1 MSDTSKGKQHH
12 QYKSRGQSLVEFV
25 IIAPLL
31 LLLILGA
38 MDFGRLFYTKIVLT
52 NAAREGANYLAYFP
66 KDKDDGFVNTF
77 AIIESEADSSTIDV
91 NTLSIV
97 INDCCT
103 GGNPVQVNVSTTVPL
118 VFGGA
123 LQWFGL
129 MGGPVQL
136 TGTVKMVVQ

>member
-52 NAAREGANYLAYFP
+52 NAAREGANYLAWFP
-66 KDKDDGFVNTF
+66 KDAEEGYINTIN
-77 AIIESEADSSTIDV
+77 AIESEANSSTVDV
-91 NTLSIV
+91 NALSIE

-103 GGNPVQVNVSTTVPL
+103 PGLPVEVKVSTTVPL
-118 VFGGA
+118 VFENA

-129 MGGPVQL
+129 VDVPVQL
-136 TGTVKMVVQ
+136 TGTIKMVVQ